1 MKKIKELQ
9 KRSSLGEGR
18 NYGIGFSVLNKKGS
32 KFETYLPFTACR
44 DYLNDFI
51 FVEKF
56 KKEIGVAYGY
66 NHKVLNCFENK
77 RYFYVG
83 VNTLHNN
90 NNYST
95 WNLKEEAIS
104 LLISNYKNLESFLNK
119 IEDNLKFKSRT
130 TIEVDEDTLILKV
143 PIYWSKST
151 PLISI
156 YTLLIRCYFNITD
169 NFVINE
175 ENLNIHK
182 PFIEADNYF
191 VKSCGKFFKNIKTV
205 DFENVDYDSYDVVYT
220 TWRSVHNFG
229 IQGFLQK
236 IT

>member
-9 KRSSLGEGR
+9 KRSTLGEGR
-18 NYGIGFSVLNKKGS
+18 NYGIGFSILNKIGN

-56 KKEIGVAYGY
+56 KKEIGTAYGY
-66 NHKVLNCFENK
+66 NHKILNCFENK
-77 RYFYVG
+77 RFFYIG
-83 VNTLHNN
+83 VNTLHYNGGNN
-90 NNYST
+90 
-95 WNLKEEAIS
+95 WNLKDEATS
-104 LLISNYKNLESFLNK
+104 LLIANYKNLESFLNK
-119 IEDNLKFKSRT
+119 IEDNLKFESRT

-156 YTLLIRCYFNITD
+156 YTLLIRCYFNVSD

-175 ENLNIHK
+175 ENLNKHK
-182 PFIEADNYF
+182 PFITDDNYF
-191 VKSCGKFFKNIKTV
+191 VKSCGKYFKNIKTV
-205 DFENVDYDSYDVVYT
+205 DFENVDYSSYNVVHT
-220 TWRSVHNFG
+220 NWGSVHNFG
-229 IQGFLQK
+229 IQGFLGK

>member
-9 KRSSLGEGR
+9 KRSTLGEGR
-18 NYGIGFSVLNKKGS
+18 NYGIGFSILNKIGN

-56 KKEIGVAYGY
+56 KTEIGTAHGY
-66 NHKVLNCFENK
+66 NHKILNCFENK
-77 RYFYVG
+77 EYFYIG
-83 VNTLHNN
+83 VNTLCFNGGGN
-90 NNYST
+90 
-95 WNLKEEAIS
+95 WNLKDEATS

-119 IEDNLKFKSRT
+119 IEDNLKFESRT

-156 YTLLIRCYFNITD
+156 YTLLIRCYFNVSN

-175 ENLNIHK
+175 ESLNTHK

-191 VKSCGKFFKNIKTV
+191 VKSCGKYFKHIKTV
-205 DFENVDYDSYDVVYT
+205 DFENVNYNSYNVVHT
-220 TWRSVHNFG
+220 NWSSVHNFG
-229 IQGFLQK
+229 IQGFLGK

>member
-9 KRSSLGEGR
+9 KRSTLGEGR
-18 NYGIGFSVLNKKGS
+18 NYGIGFSILNKIGN

-56 KKEIGVAYGY
+56 KTEIGTAYGY
-66 NHKVLNCFENK
+66 NHKILNCFENK
-77 RYFYVG
+77 RFFYIG
-83 VNTLHNN
+83 VNTLHYNGGNN
-90 NNYST
+90 
-95 WNLKEEAIS
+95 WNLKDEATS
-104 LLISNYKNLESFLNK
+104 LLIANYKNLKSFLNK
-119 IEDNLKFKSRT
+119 IEDNLKFESRT

-156 YTLLIRCYFNITD
+156 YTLLIRCYFNVSD

-175 ENLNIHK
+175 ENLNKHK
-182 PFIEADNYF
+182 PFITDDNYF
-191 VKSCGKFFKNIKTV
+191 VKSCSKYFKNIKTV
-205 DFENVDYDSYDVVYT
+205 DFENVDYNSYNVVYT
-220 TWRSVHNFG
+220 NWGSVHNFG
-229 IQGFLQK
+229 IKGFLGK

>member
-9 KRSSLGEGR
+9 KRSTLSEGR
-18 NYGIGFSVLNKKGS
+18 NYGIGFSILNKINS

-56 KKEIGVAYGY
+56 KTPIGTAYGY
-66 NHKVLNCFENK
+66 NHQILNCFENK
-77 RYFYVG
+77 RYFYIG
-83 VNTLHNN
+83 VDTLCYNGGN
-90 NNYST
+90 V
-95 WNLKEEAIS
+95 WNLKEEATN
-104 LLISNYKNLESFLNK
+104 LLINNYKNLESFLNK
-119 IEDNLKFKSRT
+119 IEDSLKFKSRT

-175 ENLNIHK
+175 ENLNTHK
-182 PFIEADNYF
+182 PFIEDDAYF
-191 VKSCGKFFKNIKTV
+191 VKSCGKYFKNIKNV
-205 DFENVDYDSYDVVYT
+205 DFKNVNYDNYNVVYT
-220 TWRSVHNFG
+220 KWSSVHNFG
-229 IQGFLQK
+229 IKGFLGK